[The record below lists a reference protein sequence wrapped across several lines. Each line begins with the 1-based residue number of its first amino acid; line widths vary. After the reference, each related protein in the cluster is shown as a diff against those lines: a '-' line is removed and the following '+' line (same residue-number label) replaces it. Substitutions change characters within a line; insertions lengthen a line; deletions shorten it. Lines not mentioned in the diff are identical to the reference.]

1 MKKVVTVGIGGRSF
15 VIDEDAYQK
24 LERYLAK
31 FRQKTGEG
39 SEAADIMDDLE
50 QRIAELFYDELSKSV
65 EVVNIS
71 VVNRVIAQLGMPDGT
86 AADDSADFANDSASA
101 GLNQTVVKRLYR
113 DPDNRIIEGVC
124 SGVSYYVNI
133 DMVLIRVIFAISLFL
148 GGLGFWAYIIFWIIA
163 PQAMT
168 ASQKCEMRGLPV
180 TAENLRKFSS
190 FK

>member
-39 SEAADIMDDLE
+39 SEAADIMEDLE
-50 QRIAELFYDELSKSV
+50 QRIAELFYEELSGKG
-65 EVVNIS
+65 EVVSIS
-71 VVNRVIAQLGMPDGT
+71 MVNRVIDQLGMPDGSPAEDFSEGNSNAT
-86 AADDSADFANDSASA
+86 VNTPPFAA
-101 GLNQTVVKRLYR
+101 TKRLYR
-113 DPDNRIIEGVC
+113 DPDNRVIGGVC
-124 SGVSYYVNI
+124 SGLGHYLNI
-133 DMVLIRVIFAISLFL
+133 DMVIIRVIFAISLFM
-148 GGLGFWAYIIFWIIA
+148 GGLGFWAYIIFWIVA

-168 ASQKCEMRGLPV
+168 ASQKCEMRGIPV

-190 FK
+190 YK

>member
-39 SEAADIMDDLE
+39 SEAADIMEDLE
-50 QRIAELFYDELSKSV
+50 QRIAELFYEELSGKG
-65 EVVNIS
+65 EVVSIS
-71 VVNRVIAQLGMPDGT
+71 MVNRVIDQLGMPDGSPAEDFGEGNSNAT
-86 AADDSADFANDSASA
+86 FNTPPFAA
-101 GLNQTVVKRLYR
+101 TKRLYR
-113 DPDNRIIEGVC
+113 DPDNRIIGGVC
-124 SGVSYYVNI
+124 SGLGHYLNI
-133 DMVLIRVIFAISLFL
+133 DMVIIRVIFAISLFM
-148 GGLGFWAYIIFWIIA
+148 GGLGFWAYIIFWIVA

-168 ASQKCEMRGLPV
+168 ASQKCEMRGIPV

-190 FK
+190 YK

>member
-113 DPDNRIIEGVC
+113 DPDNRIIGGVC
-124 SGVSYYVNI
+124 SGLSYYVNI
-133 DMVLIRVIFAISLFL
+133 DMVLIRVIFAISLFV

>member
-1 MKKVVTVGIGGRSF
+1 MKKDETVGIGGRSF

-113 DPDNRIIEGVC
+113 DPDNRIIGGVC
-124 SGVSYYVNI
+124 SGLSYYVNI

>member
-15 VIDEDAYQK
+15 VIDEDAYLK

-113 DPDNRIIEGVC
+113 DPDNRIIGGVC
-124 SGVSYYVNI
+124 SGLSYYVNI

>member
-113 DPDNRIIEGVC
+113 DPDNRIIGGVC
-124 SGVSYYVNI
+124 SGLSYYVNV

>member
-113 DPDNRIIEGVC
+113 DPDNRIIGGVC
-124 SGVSYYVNI
+124 SGLSYYVNI
-133 DMVLIRVIFAISLFL
+133 DMVFIRVIFAISLFL

>member
-113 DPDNRIIEGVC
+113 DPDNRIIGGIC
-124 SGVSYYVNI
+124 SGLSYYVNI

>member
-113 DPDNRIIEGVC
+113 DPDNRIIGGVC
-124 SGVSYYVNI
+124 SGLSYYVNI

-190 FK
+190 LK

>member
-50 QRIAELFYDELSKSV
+50 QRIAELFYEELSKSV

-71 VVNRVIAQLGMPDGT
+71 IVNRVISQLGMPDGT
-86 AADDSADFANDSASA
+86 SADDQADFANDSASA
-101 GLNQTVVKRLYR
+101 GLNQTAVKRLYR
-113 DPDNRIIEGVC
+113 DPDNRVIGGVC
-124 SGVSYYVNI
+124 SGLSYYLNI
-133 DMVLIRVIFAISLFL
+133 DMVLIRVLFAISLFV

>member
-39 SEAADIMDDLE
+39 SEAADIMEDLE
-50 QRIAELFYDELSKSV
+50 QRIAELFSEELSGKG
-65 EVVNIS
+65 EVVSIS
-71 VVNRVIAQLGMPDGT
+71 MVNRVIDQLGMPDGSPAEDFSEGNSNAT
-86 AADDSADFANDSASA
+86 VNTPPFAA
-101 GLNQTVVKRLYR
+101 TKRLYR
-113 DPDNRIIEGVC
+113 DPDNRVIGGVC
-124 SGVSYYVNI
+124 SGLGHYLNI
-133 DMVLIRVIFAISLFL
+133 DMVIIRVIFAISLFM
-148 GGLGFWAYIIFWIIA
+148 GGLGFWAYIIFWIVA

-168 ASQKCEMRGLPV
+168 ASQKCEMRGIPV

-190 FK
+190 YK

>member
-39 SEAADIMDDLE
+39 SEAADIMEDLE
-50 QRIAELFYDELSKSV
+50 QRIAELFYEELSGKG
-65 EVVNIS
+65 EVVSIS
-71 VVNRVIAQLGMPDGT
+71 MVNRVIDQLGMPDGSPAEDFSEGNSNAT
-86 AADDSADFANDSASA
+86 VNTPPFAA
-101 GLNQTVVKRLYR
+101 TKRLYR
-113 DPDNRIIEGVC
+113 DPDNRVIGGVC
-124 SGVSYYVNI
+124 SGLGHYLNI
-133 DMVLIRVIFAISLFL
+133 DMVIIRVIFAISLFM
-148 GGLGFWAYIIFWIIA
+148 GGLGFWAYIIFWIVA

-168 ASQKCEMRGLPV
+168 ASQKREMRGIPV

-190 FK
+190 YK

>member
-39 SEAADIMDDLE
+39 REAADIMDDLE

-113 DPDNRIIEGVC
+113 DPDNRIIGGVC
-124 SGVSYYVNI
+124 SGLSYYVNI

>member
-15 VIDEDAYQK
+15 VNDEDAYQK

-113 DPDNRIIEGVC
+113 DPDNRIIGGVC
-124 SGVSYYVNI
+124 SGLSYYVNI

>member
-113 DPDNRIIEGVC
+113 DPDNRIIGGVC
-124 SGVSYYVNI
+124 SGLSYYVNI

>member
-39 SEAADIMDDLE
+39 SEAADIMEDLE
-50 QRIAELFYDELSKSV
+50 QRIAELFYEELSGKG
-65 EVVNIS
+65 EVVSIS
-71 VVNRVIAQLGMPDGT
+71 MVNRVVDQLGMPDGSPAEDFSEGNSNAT
-86 AADDSADFANDSASA
+86 VNTPPFAA
-101 GLNQTVVKRLYR
+101 TKRLYR
-113 DPDNRIIEGVC
+113 DPDNRVIGGVC
-124 SGVSYYVNI
+124 SGLGHYLNI
-133 DMVLIRVIFAISLFL
+133 DMVIIRVIFAISLFM
-148 GGLGFWAYIIFWIIA
+148 GGLGFWAYIIFWIVA

-168 ASQKCEMRGLPV
+168 ASQKCEMRGIPV

-190 FK
+190 YK

>member
-113 DPDNRIIEGVC
+113 DPDNRIIGGVC
-124 SGVSYYVNI
+124 SGLSYYVNI
-133 DMVLIRVIFAISLFL
+133 DMDLIRVIFAISLFL

>member
-113 DPDNRIIEGVC
+113 DPDNRIIGGVC
-124 SGVSYYVNI
+124 SGLSYYVNI

-148 GGLGFWAYIIFWIIA
+148 GGLGFWAYIMFWIIA

>member
-1 MKKVVTVGIGGRSF
+1 MKKVVTVGIGDRSF

-113 DPDNRIIEGVC
+113 DPDNRIIGGVC
-124 SGVSYYVNI
+124 SGLSYYVNI

>member
-86 AADDSADFANDSASA
+86 AADDSADFANDSAST

-113 DPDNRIIEGVC
+113 DPDNRIIGGVC
-124 SGVSYYVNI
+124 SGLSYYVNI

>member
-39 SEAADIMDDLE
+39 SEAADIMEDLE
-50 QRIAELFYDELSKSV
+50 QRIAELFYEELSGKG
-65 EVVNIS
+65 EVVSIS
-71 VVNRVIAQLGMPDGT
+71 MVNRVIDQLGMPDGSPAEDFSEGNSNAT
-86 AADDSADFANDSASA
+86 VNMPPFAA
-101 GLNQTVVKRLYR
+101 TKRLYR
-113 DPDNRIIEGVC
+113 DPDNRVIGGVC
-124 SGVSYYVNI
+124 SGLGHYLNI
-133 DMVLIRVIFAISLFL
+133 DMVIIRVIFAISLFM
-148 GGLGFWAYIIFWIIA
+148 GGLGFWAYIIFWIVA

-168 ASQKCEMRGLPV
+168 ASQKCEMRGIPV

-190 FK
+190 YK

>member
-101 GLNQTVVKRLYR
+101 GMNQTVVKRLYR
-113 DPDNRIIEGVC
+113 DPDNRIIGGVC
-124 SGVSYYVNI
+124 SGLSYYVNI

>member
-39 SEAADIMDDLE
+39 SEAADIMEDLE
-50 QRIAELFYDELSKSV
+50 QRIAELFYEELSGKG
-65 EVVNIS
+65 EVVSIS
-71 VVNRVIAQLGMPDGT
+71 MVNRVVDQLGMPDGSPAEDFGEGNSNAT
-86 AADDSADFANDSASA
+86 FNTPPFAAI
-101 GLNQTVVKRLYR
+101 KRLYR
-113 DPDNRIIEGVC
+113 DPDNRVIGGVC
-124 SGVSYYVNI
+124 SGLGHYLNI
-133 DMVLIRVIFAISLFL
+133 DMVIIRVIFAISLFM
-148 GGLGFWAYIIFWIIA
+148 GGLGFWAYIIFWIVA

-168 ASQKCEMRGLPV
+168 ASQKCEMRGIPV

-190 FK
+190 YK

>member
-86 AADDSADFANDSASA
+86 AADDSADFANQSASA

-113 DPDNRIIEGVC
+113 DPDNRIIGGVC
-124 SGVSYYVNI
+124 SGLSYYVNI